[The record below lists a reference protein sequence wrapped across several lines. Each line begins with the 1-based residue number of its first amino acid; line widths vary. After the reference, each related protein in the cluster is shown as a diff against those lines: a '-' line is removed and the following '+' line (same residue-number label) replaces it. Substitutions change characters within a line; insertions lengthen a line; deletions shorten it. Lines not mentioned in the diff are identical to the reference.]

1 MLSKFLDPKNDLAF
15 KRIFGSEKNK
25 DILIHFL
32 NDLFANTLGPVED
45 VTFLKPSLDP
55 QVAAQR
61 VSIVDVLC
69 RDTDGDYFIVEM
81 QVHWEPRFE
90 KRAQYYAAK
99 TYSQQREKKVDYKEL
114 KQVTFLA
121 ITNHILF
128 PTDKDYLSHH
138 HILNIKSHE
147 RHLKDLSFSFL
158 ELPKFKKRKHQ
169 LKSMVEKWAYF
180 FKYAP
185 ETKEEDLK
193 AIVGDD
199 LIIQRAY
206 EELNPFSWS
215 SEELMG
221 YERVDMKLY
230 SDRACYEGAIEKGI
244 EIGHSKGRAEGRAE
258 GEEVG
263 RQKERLLL
271 AKRLLLKGIELGE
284 VSEMTDLAPKEL
296 QELVDDLGLVRS

>member
-32 NDLFANTLGPVED
+32 NDFFANTLRPIED
-45 VTFLKPSLDP
+45 VTFLKPSSDP
-55 QVAAQR
+55 EVASQR
-61 VSIVDVLC
+61 VSIVDILC
-69 RDTDGDYFIVEM
+69 RDSHGDHFIIEM

-99 TYSQQREKKVDYKEL
+99 TYTQQREKKVDYKDL

-121 ITNHILF
+121 ITNHTLF
-128 PTDKDYLSHH
+128 PNDEDYLSHH

-147 RHLKDLSFSFL
+147 CHLKDLAFSFL
-158 ELPKFKKRKHQ
+158 ELPKFKKRKDQ
-169 LKSMVEKWAYF
+169 LTSMIEKWAYF

-185 ETKEEDLK
+185 ETKEEEL
-193 AIVGDD
+193 ATIIGED

-206 EELNPFSWS
+206 DELNCFSWS

-221 YERVDMKLY
+221 YEGVDMKLY
-230 SDRACYEGAIEKGI
+230 SDRVCYEGALERGLTQ
-244 EIGHSKGRAEGRAE
+244 GRAEGRAE
-258 GEEVG
+258 GLVEGEEAG
-263 RQKERLLL
+263 RYKEKLIL
-271 AKRLLLKGIELGE
+271 AKRLLLKGMDFSE
-284 VSEMTDLAPKEL
+284 VGEMTNLTFKEVEELANDLVTP
-296 QELVDDLGLVRS
+296 